1 MNTKKLYSVAIEVGS
16 VALSVYGFAS
26 AAYWYWVFL
35 QSPPTQSINSNT
47 LVLQGIP
54 ISHIVTSLF
63 TIALGGFIHATHR
76 LWPEILELFER
87 VGKKA
92 ESEVKRV

>member
-16 VALSVYGFAS
+16 VALSTYGFAS
-26 AAYWYWVFL
+26 AVYWYWVFL
-35 QSPPTQSINSNT
+35 QSPPAQSVDSNT

-54 ISHIVTSLF
+54 ISHVVTSLF
-63 TIALGGFIHATHR
+63 TIALGGFIHTTHR

>member
-1 MNTKKLYSVAIEVGS
+1 MTTKKLYSVVIEVGS
-16 VALSVYGFAS
+16 IALSTYGFAS

-35 QSPPTQSINSNT
+35 QSPPAQVVSANT

-76 LWPEILELFER
+76 VWPEVLDLFER

-92 ESEVKRV
+92 ESEVRRV

>member
-16 VALSVYGFAS
+16 VALSTYGFAS

-35 QSPPTQSINSNT
+35 QSPPAQVVSSNT

-63 TIALGGFIHATHR
+63 TIALGGFIHTTHR
-76 LWPEILELFER
+76 LWPEILELLER
-87 VGKKA
+87 AGKKA
-92 ESEVKRV
+92 ESDIKRV

>member
-16 VALSVYGFAS
+16 IALSTYGFAS
-26 AAYWYWVFL
+26 AVYWYWVFL
-35 QSPPTQSINSNT
+35 QSPPAQVVSSNT

-76 LWPEILELFER
+76 VWPEVLELLER
-87 VGKKA
+87 AGKKA
-92 ESEVKRV
+92 ESEVRRV

>member
-1 MNTKKLYSVAIEVGS
+1 MNVKKLYSVAIEVGS
-16 VALSVYGFAS
+16 VALSTYGFAS
-26 AAYWYWVFL
+26 AVYWYWVFL
-35 QSPPTQSINSNT
+35 QSPPAQIVSSNT

-63 TIALGGFIHATHR
+63 TIALGGFIHSTHR
-76 LWPEILELFER
+76 LWPELLALFER
-87 VGKKA
+87 VGKEA

>member
-1 MNTKKLYSVAIEVGS
+1 MGS
-16 VALSVYGFAS
+16 IALSTYGFAS

-35 QSPPTQSINSNT
+35 QSPPAQVVSANT

-76 LWPEILELFER
+76 VWPEILDLFKR

-92 ESEVKRV
+92 ESEVRRV